1 MNAYSQLDAAV
12 WREYVD
18 DLARLHAE
26 AEAIRARLQEG
37 ALQPAKATP
46 VVEDVDKEQHT
57 ETFRSRPR
65 LFQQGSRGCA
75 GVTGHPFRVAP
86 ASRSWPE
93 IGKLPRPA
101 LSLD

>member
-1 MNAYSQLDAAV
+1 MNAYSQLDTAV

-18 DLARLHAE
+18 DLPRLHAE

-46 VVEDVDKEQHT
+46 VVEDVDIEQQHT

-75 GVTGHPFRVAP
+75 GVTGHPFRAAP
-86 ASRSWPE
+86 ASRSRPE
-93 IGKLPRPA
+93 IGKLPGRP
-101 LSLD
+101 